1 MDLATQL
8 PQLLGLAW
16 LMPLASFVLILFFG
30 PKMGPHGR
38 NAAWVATAAIV
49 TSLVLSLVA
58 FVSWLGAHPVT
69 AVHHGGDHGQ
79 FVPAVGQHLDRIHRD
94 QQWCGSSLA
103 KHWRGHLDDRSAGWH
118 QRFD

>member
-1 MDLATQL
+1 MDLSTQL

-30 PKMGPHGR
+30 PKMGHHGR

-58 FVSWLGAHPVT
+58 FVSWLGAHPVS
-69 AVHHGGDHGQ
+69 AVHHGGDHG
-79 FVPAVGQHLDRIHRD
+79 AAHAGDHATDHA
-94 QQWCGSSLA
+94 GSVEHA
-103 KHWRGHLDDRSAGWH
+103 GGEEGHAAAGHGPIAYSGDWYTL
-118 QRFD
+118 